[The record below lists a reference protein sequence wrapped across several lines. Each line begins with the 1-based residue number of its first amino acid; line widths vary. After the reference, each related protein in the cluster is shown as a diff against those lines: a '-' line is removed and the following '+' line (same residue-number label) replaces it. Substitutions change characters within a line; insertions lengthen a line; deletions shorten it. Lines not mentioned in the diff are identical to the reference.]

1 MLKKNYLK
9 RNSHF
14 MWVNVVMTF
23 LYLLHSRE
31 ASVSVGAS
39 EHYCNINNINYFNN
53 HRVVNPIL
61 LRDGSALNM
70 TYVKELFSHAFHF
83 YCNTSKVNG
92 AFWKQL
98 SLQIMYVH
106 LYFFYWHIT
115 SITVLRCGSGLLG
128 KKNIIRSYFM

>member
-1 MLKKNYLK
+1 
-9 RNSHF
+9 
-14 MWVNVVMTF
+14 MTF

-83 YCNTSKVNG
+83 YCNT
-92 AFWKQL
+92 
-98 SLQIMYVH
+98 
-106 LYFFYWHIT
+106 
-115 SITVLRCGSGLLG
+115 
-128 KKNIIRSYFM
+128 